1 MDDAWPTV
9 CNDSSVAFQQM
20 QQQTMPPRRG
30 RPHINR
36 FRDTPADSH
45 LRVRAEQ
52 VHALA
57 RWFDWNQ
64 LCFICLQVNTATLL
78 NGFRIGNITVYLC
91 ICYCCIFIIWYY
103 RRVSLF
109 FFAVWH
115 IFFPELPKKKKKSLT
130 LLFISVGFFP
140 SAAVFP
146 SHATYA
152 MIICIM
158 SKLRRMTFSRV
169 ITHYF

>member
-36 FRDTPADSH
+36 FWDTPADSH
-45 LRVRAEQ
+45 FRVRAAQ

-115 IFFPELPKKKKKSLT
+115 IFFPELPKKKEIINVVIYQCG
-130 LLFISVGFFP
+130 LFSVCCRISFP
-140 SAAVFP
+140 RNIRYDYM
-146 SHATYA
+146 HNE
-152 MIICIM
+152 
-158 SKLRRMTFSRV
+158 
-169 ITHYF
+169 